1 MKALRFVVVLLVTA
15 AGIASV
21 TAPPTKATI
30 KKGTV
35 LTQGSSP
42 VPMCYPK
49 ACPDIPAA
57 R

>member
-1 MKALRFVVVLLVTA
+1 MKALRFVAVLLVTA
-15 AGIASV
+15 AGIATL
-21 TAPPTKATI
+21 TAPDTKAAI
-30 KKGTV
+30 EKGTV